1 MMYKISS
8 DINNSI
14 KNVLTVNELSIDECK
29 SILYKISAL
38 YVDSEKRGKW
48 LWEKLSESE
57 EISDNKGWSY
67 IHNYVSDRACIM
79 FFNQDE
85 EIKMYK
91 ISNGKDLQFILSETS
106 GYEFYI
112 TDDKCSYL
120 LGFNHHDVLFGCGK
134 AKEWIVSLK
143 K

>member
-67 IHNYVSDRACIM
+67 IHNYVSDATT
-79 FFNQDE
+79 
-85 EIKMYK
+85 K
-91 ISNGKDLQFILSETS
+91 I
-106 GYEFYI
+106 
-112 TDDKCSYL
+112 
-120 LGFNHHDVLFGCGK
+120 
-134 AKEWIVSLK
+134 
-143 K
+143 